1 MPEQQPSSRID
12 LTHNPAALKALTH
25 PLRVRLLGLLRAD
38 GPATASELAAITGE
52 TSASTS
58 YHLRVLARH
67 GFVSEAAARDARE
80 RRWQAAHTLTTWD
93 NEKLLD
99 QPGGEVFLAT
109 TRRQQ
114 VDHLGRTLDRH
125 EADLAA
131 GRLAPAWRAAA
142 HLDDYELR
150 LTPASA
156 AALSREFGARAAEL
170 AARDAGNT
178 EAARVVVVTAALPV
192 AGAPGRTGE
201 SPDADADARPAQDGE
216 AP

>member
-67 GFVSEAAARDARE
+67 GFVSEAPARDARE

-170 AARDAGNT
+170 AARDAGNP

-201 SPDADADARPAQDGE
+201 SADACADARPAQDGE